1 MMKFFLTLIFLVILS
16 NCSFDNKSGIWQNN
30 NKMNSKKDDKFKDFE
45 KLYTETKSFESIIEP
60 DNNLQISL
68 DPIKS
73 NLKWTDEF
81 FEDSNNLKNFSY
93 KNLNELIFKSKKL
106 SNYKIKD
113 RILYDNQKV
122 IFTDEKGNITVY
134 SMENQEIVLRYNFY
148 KKKFKRNKKNLNII
162 TEYNIIY
169 VADNLGFFYALDIL
183 NNKLIWAKN
192 HKIPFRSNLKIK
204 DNKIFVADTNNSL
217 LLINKEN
224 GEKIKIIP
232 TEETTIKN
240 NFINS
245 LAANRDSFFY
255 LNTYGS
261 LYSISKKGEIRWFVN
276 LNRSL
281 DINPNNL
288 FSSNPL
294 VLNQDKLI
302 VSTDLYL
309 YLLDINNGSILSK
322 IAITSFFR
330 PLISG
335 ENLFL
340 VTKDYLLVSINLNSK
355 KIVYS
360 LDVSKNIADYLDT
373 KKKSISLKSSAI
385 VNNDIFLFLD
395 NSYLVKFSSLGKI
408 KEIIKLPSKLNSF
421 PIFINDSII
430 YLNNKNKLLLL
441 N

>member
-1 MMKFFLTLIFLVILS
+1 MKFFLTLVFLVILS

-30 NKMNSKKDDKFKDFE
+30 NKVNSEKDDKFKDFE

-122 IFTDEKGNITVY
+122 ILTDEKGNITVY

-162 TEYNIIY
+162 TENNIVY
-169 VADNLGFFYALDIL
+169 VADNLGFFYALDISS
-183 NNKLIWAKN
+183 NKLIWAKN

-232 TEETTIKN
+232 TEEVTVKN

-245 LAANRDSFFY
+245 LAANKDSFFY

-261 LYSISKKGEIRWFVN
+261 LYSISKKGEIKWFIN

-281 DINPNNL
+281 DINPNSL
-288 FSSNPL
+288 FSSNQL
-294 VLNQDKLI
+294 VLSRDKLI

-309 YLLDINNGSILSK
+309 YLLDVNNGSILSK

-335 ENLFL
+335 KNLFL
-340 VTKDYLLVSINLNSK
+340 VTKDYLLVSIDLDSK

-385 VNNDIFLFLD
+385 INNDIFLFLD

-408 KEIIKLPSKLNSF
+408 KEINKLPSKLNSF

>member
-1 MMKFFLTLIFLVILS
+1 MKFFLTLVFLVILS
-16 NCSFDNKSGIWQNN
+16 NCSFDNKSGIWKNN
-30 NKMNSKKDDKFKDFE
+30 NKVNSEKDDKFKDFE

-60 DNNLQISL
+60 DNNLQINL
-68 DPIKS
+68 DPVKS

-122 IFTDEKGNITVY
+122 ILTDEKGNITVY

-162 TEYNIIY
+162 TENNIIY

-340 VTKDYLLVSINLNSK
+340 VTKDYLLVSINLDSK

-373 KKKSISLKSSAI
+373 KKSL
-385 VNNDIFLFLD
+385 
-395 NSYLVKFSSLGKI
+395 
-408 KEIIKLPSKLNSF
+408 
-421 PIFINDSII
+421 
-430 YLNNKNKLLLL
+430 
-441 N
+441 

>member
-1 MMKFFLTLIFLVILS
+1 
-16 NCSFDNKSGIWQNN
+16 
-30 NKMNSKKDDKFKDFE
+30 
-45 KLYTETKSFESIIEP
+45 
-60 DNNLQISL
+60 
-68 DPIKS
+68 
-73 NLKWTDEF
+73 
-81 FEDSNNLKNFSY
+81 
-93 KNLNELIFKSKKL
+93 
-106 SNYKIKD
+106 
-113 RILYDNQKV
+113 
-122 IFTDEKGNITVY
+122 
-134 SMENQEIVLRYNFY
+134 MENQEIVLRYNFY

-162 TEYNIIY
+162 TENNIIY
-169 VADNLGFFYALDIL
+169 VADNLGFFYALDISS
-183 NNKLIWAKN
+183 NKLIWAKN

-232 TEETTIKN
+232 TEEVTVKN

-245 LAANRDSFFY
+245 LAANKDSFFY

-261 LYSISKKGEIRWFVN
+261 LYSISKKGEIKWFVN

-281 DINPNNL
+281 DINPNSL

-294 VLNQDKLI
+294 VLSQDKLI

-335 ENLFL
+335 KNLFL
-340 VTKDYLLVSINLNSK
+340 VTKDYLLVSIDLDSK

-360 LDVSKNIADYLDT
+360 LDVNKNIADYLDT

-385 VNNDIFLFLD
+385 INNDIFLFLD

-408 KEIIKLPSKLNSF
+408 KEINKLPSKLNSF

>member
-1 MMKFFLTLIFLVILS
+1 MKFFLTLVFLVILS

-30 NKMNSKKDDKFKDFE
+30 NKVNSEKDDKFKDFE

-60 DNNLQISL
+60 DNNLQINL
-68 DPIKS
+68 DPVKS

-81 FEDSNNLKNFSY
+81 FEDSNNLKNFYY
-93 KNLNELIFKSKKL
+93 KNLNKLIFKSKKL
-106 SNYKIKD
+106 SNYKIKN

-122 IFTDEKGNITVY
+122 ILTDEKGNITVY
-134 SMENQEIVLRYNFY
+134 SIENQEIVLRYNFY

-162 TEYNIIY
+162 TENNIIY
-169 VADNLGFFYALDIL
+169 VADNLGFFYALDISS
-183 NNKLIWAKN
+183 NKLIWAKN

-232 TEETTIKN
+232 TEETTVKN

-245 LAANRDSFFY
+245 LAANKDSFFY

-261 LYSISKKGEIRWFVN
+261 LYSISKKGEIKWFVN

-281 DINPNNL
+281 DINPNSL

-340 VTKDYLLVSINLNSK
+340 VTKDYLLVSINLDSK

-408 KEIIKLPSKLNSF
+408 KEINKLPSKLNSF
-421 PIFINDSII
+421 PIFINKSII

>member
-1 MMKFFLTLIFLVILS
+1 MKFFLTLVFLVILS

-30 NKMNSKKDDKFKDFE
+30 NKVNSEKDDKFKDFE

-106 SNYKIKD
+106 SNYKIKN

-122 IFTDEKGNITVY
+122 ILTDEKGNITVY

-148 KKKFKRNKKNLNII
+148 KKKFKKNKKNLNIV
-162 TEYNIIY
+162 TENNLIY
-169 VADNLGFFYALDIL
+169 VADNFGFFYALDIL

-232 TEETTIKN
+232 TEETTVKN

-245 LAANRDSFFY
+245 LAANKDSLFY

-261 LYSISKKGEIRWFVN
+261 LYSISKKGEIKWFVN

-281 DINPNNL
+281 DINPNSL

-322 IAITSFFR
+322 IAITSLFR

-335 ENLFL
+335 KNLFM
-340 VTKDYLLVSINLNSK
+340 VTKDYLLVSIDLDSK

-373 KKKSISLKSSAI
+373 KKKSISLKSAAI
-385 VNNDIFLFLD
+385 INKDIFLFLD
-395 NSYLVKFSSLGKI
+395 NSYLVKFSPLGKI
-408 KEIIKLPSKLNSF
+408 KEINKLPSKLNSF

>member
-1 MMKFFLTLIFLVILS
+1 MKFFLTLVFLVILS

-30 NKMNSKKDDKFKDFE
+30 NKVNSKKDEKFKDFE

-60 DNNLQISL
+60 DNNLQINL
-68 DPIKS
+68 DPVKS

-162 TEYNIIY
+162 TENNIIY

>member
-1 MMKFFLTLIFLVILS
+1 MKFFLTLVFLVILS

-30 NKMNSKKDDKFKDFE
+30 NKVNSKKDEKFKDFE

-60 DNNLQISL
+60 DNNLQINL
-68 DPIKS
+68 DPVKS

-162 TEYNIIY
+162 TENNIIY

-261 LYSISKKGEIRWFVN
+261 LYSISKKGEIKWFVN

-408 KEIIKLPSKLNSF
+408 KEISKLPSKLSSF
-421 PIFINDSII
+421 PIFINESII
-430 YLNNKNKLLLL
+430 YLNNKNKLVLV

>member
-1 MMKFFLTLIFLVILS
+1 MKFFLTLVFLVILS

-30 NKMNSKKDDKFKDFE
+30 NKVNSKKDEKFKDFE

-60 DNNLQISL
+60 DNNLQINL
-68 DPIKS
+68 DPVKS

-113 RILYDNQKV
+113 RILYDNQNV
-122 IFTDEKGNITVY
+122 IITDEKGNITVY

-162 TEYNIIY
+162 TENNIIY

>member
-1 MMKFFLTLIFLVILS
+1 MKFFLTLVFLVILS

-30 NKMNSKKDDKFKDFE
+30 NKVNSKKDEKFKDFE

-60 DNNLQISL
+60 DNNLQINL
-68 DPIKS
+68 DPVKS

-162 TEYNIIY
+162 TENNIIY

-245 LAANRDSFFY
+245 LAANRDSFFF

>member
-60 DNNLQISL
+60 DNNLQINL

-106 SNYKIKD
+106 SNYRIKD
-113 RILYDNQKV
+113 RILYDNQNV
-122 IFTDEKGNITVY
+122 IITDEKGNITVY

-148 KKKFKRNKKNLNII
+148 KKKFKKNKKNLNIV
-162 TEYNIIY
+162 TENNLIY
-169 VADNLGFFYALDIL
+169 VADNFGFFYALDIL

-232 TEETTIKN
+232 TEETTVKN

-245 LAANRDSFFY
+245 LAANKDSLFY

-261 LYSISKKGEIRWFVN
+261 LYSISKKGEIKWFVN

-281 DINPNNL
+281 DINPNSL

-322 IAITSFFR
+322 IAITSLFR

-335 ENLFL
+335 KNLFL
-340 VTKDYLLVSINLNSK
+340 VTKDYLLVSINLDSK

-360 LDVSKNIADYLDT
+360 LDVSKNLADYLDT

-385 VNNDIFLFLD
+385 INNDIFLFLD
-395 NSYLVKFSSLGKI
+395 NSYLVKFSPLGKI
-408 KEIIKLPSKLNSF
+408 KEINKLPSKLNSF